1 MQSLTGNP
9 DRIEFVRAIM
19 QLGRGLGMTVT
30 AEGIE
35 DPGQL
40 RSLIEE
46 GCTQGQGFLFSEA
59 VPAEQ
64 VAGLLGRDREAQ
76 QA

>member
-1 MQSLTGNP
+1 MA
-9 DRIEFVRAIM
+9 FVRTIM

-30 AEGIE
+30 AEGVE

-40 RSLIEE
+40 RSLIAE

-59 VPAEQ
+59 VPAES
-64 VAGLLGRDREAQ
+64 VAELLHSGRLAHL
-76 QA
+76 A